1 MPALKPSLRLGKKKH
16 RYLFTV
22 EEAWLVC
29 GGALLQPARPGVPP
43 TLSLSWKS
51 GKKTAY
57 GGAVRAG
64 AAADGRAAEWREPV
78 SLACSVYSS
87 TSHGQMRLEPRN
99 SDLTV
104 RVEGGAAKAKKISG
118 SLDLAP
124 HASYSRQST
133 TLSVPLAK
141 GAATLHLQL
150 TSAWLKRGL
159 GGGDDSDGAS
169 SSAASES
176 SIGSSVASS
185 AMYGDEDGLSERG
198 LSERGADS
206 DDSAASE
213 RTRTGSAARAAIRAA
228 SFAAGRRRKCGDADS
243 ARAGEQ
249 HHLGGG
255 GEAGGEA
262 ADALSRAAAAFS
274 AGGGGAGGGGGGGSG
289 GLLRLGRQ
297 VGAEETAGGGGEACA
312 VSALL
317 GMDCEDGRFGRLLC
331 SRLGYQRVSAGR
343 WEGSEESGLEREV
356 GTLDI
361 PYGESFRVQERW
373 VALASAAGGGGDG
386 GVQLRAALMASKIRS
401 HALKKSRKAATAA
414 AELLARVASAEE
426 EEEQPPPPAPPGA
439 AFTAGAGGSGLGGA
453 GGGRGAE
460 LQEQYDALFEE
471 ASYLKRRC
479 AQLERENA
487 RLEHGRRHTSKDK
500 RQLLE
505 KVTELEAA
513 LVAERRK
520 RADMEEAL
528 ATAYN
533 ATLREL
539 VEAGAGRP
547 NGAGASRAAAAKPTR
562 PLKGTQRLRALA
574 SSPPP

>member
-1 MPALKPSLRLGKKKH
+1 L
-16 RYLFTV
+16 
-22 EEAWLVC
+22 
-29 GGALLQPARPGVPP
+29 
-43 TLSLSWKS
+43 
-51 GKKTAY
+51 
-57 GGAVRAG
+57 
-64 AAADGRAAEWREPV
+64 
-78 SLACSVYSS
+78 
-87 TSHGQMRLEPRN
+87 
-99 SDLTV
+99 
-104 RVEGGAAKAKKISG
+104 
-118 SLDLAP
+118 
-124 HASYSRQST
+124 
-133 TLSVPLAK
+133 
-141 GAATLHLQL
+141 
-150 TSAWLKRGL
+150 
-159 GGGDDSDGAS
+159 
-169 SSAASES
+169 
-176 SIGSSVASS
+176 
-185 AMYGDEDGLSERG
+185 
-198 LSERGADS
+198 
-206 DDSAASE
+206 
-213 RTRTGSAARAAIRAA
+213 
-228 SFAAGRRRKCGDADS
+228 
-243 ARAGEQ
+243 
-249 HHLGGG
+249 
-255 GEAGGEA
+255 
-262 ADALSRAAAAFS
+262 
-274 AGGGGAGGGGGGGSG
+274 
-289 GLLRLGRQ
+289 
-297 VGAEETAGGGGEACA
+297 
-312 VSALL
+312 
-317 GMDCEDGRFGRLLC
+317 
-331 SRLGYQRVSAGR
+331 
-343 WEGSEESGLEREV
+343 LEREV

-373 VALASAAGGGGDG
+373 VALTSAGGGGGDG
-386 GVQLRAALMASKIRS
+386 GVQLRVWSYVQFKGRKAALMASKIRS

-414 AELLARVASAEE
+414 AELLARVAAEE
-426 EEEQPPPPAPPGA
+426 EEEQPPAPPGA

-505 KVTELEAA
+505 KVAELEAA

>member
-213 RTRTGSAARAAIRAA
+213 RSDVEASDRRRSSLSAPPHEACDPPLRAAGACRRTRTGSAARAAIRAA

-312 VSALL
+312 VSV
-317 GMDCEDGRFGRLLC
+317 RPR
-331 SRLGYQRVSAGR
+331 SGR
-343 WEGSEESGLEREV
+343 W
-356 GTLDI
+356 
-361 PYGESFRVQERW
+361 
-373 VALASAAGGGGDG
+373 
-386 GVQLRAALMASKIRS
+386 
-401 HALKKSRKAATAA
+401 
-414 AELLARVASAEE
+414 
-426 EEEQPPPPAPPGA
+426 
-439 AFTAGAGGSGLGGA
+439 
-453 GGGRGAE
+453 RGA
-460 LQEQYDALFEE
+460 
-471 ASYLKRRC
+471 
-479 AQLERENA
+479 
-487 RLEHGRRHTSKDK
+487 
-500 RQLLE
+500 
-505 KVTELEAA
+505 
-513 LVAERRK
+513 AERR
-520 RADMEEAL
+520 
-528 ATAYN
+528 
-533 ATLREL
+533 
-539 VEAGAGRP
+539 G
-547 NGAGASRAAAAKPTR
+547 
-562 PLKGTQRLRALA
+562 
-574 SSPPP
+574 